1 MPLHLI
7 KMAVGIDDLE
17 HLRRFRAQRRETQ
30 PLCLVRT
37 RNTPRRAAEIL
48 AGGSLYWVIRG
59 QVLVR
64 QRVLEITTEPDAGGR
79 LLCIINLE
87 HELVPTL
94 PQPRRPFQ
102 GWRYLEPADAPPD
115 HGEAGSSEMPWEML
129 RELKE
134 LGLL

>member
-1 MPLHLI
+1 MPLHLV

-17 HLRRFRAQRRETQ
+17 HFRRVRAARRETQ
-30 PLCLVRT
+30 PLCLIRT

-48 AGGSLYWVIRG
+48 AGGSLYWVVRG

-64 QRVLEITTEPDAGGR
+64 QRVLCIATEPDAGGR
-79 LLCIINLE
+79 STCILHLE

-94 PQPRRPFQ
+94 SQPRRPFQ
-102 GWRYLEPADAPPD
+102 GWRYLEPTEAPPD
-115 HGEAGSSEMPWEML
+115 HGAAEGEMPWEML
-129 RELKE
+129 RELKA

>member
-17 HLRRFRAQRRETQ
+17 LFRRVRAARREAQ
-30 PLCLVRT
+30 PRCLIRT
-37 RNTPRRAAEIL
+37 RNTPRRADEIL
-48 AGGSLYWVIRG
+48 TGGSLYWVVRG

-64 QRVLEITTEPDAGGR
+64 QLVLGIATEPDAGGR
-79 LLCIINLE
+79 STCVLDLD
-87 HELVPTL
+87 HELVPTR

-102 GWRYLEPADAPPD
+102 GWRYLEAEDAPPD
-115 HGEAGSSEMPWEML
+115 LGASDEEAPWEML
-129 RELKE
+129 QELKA

>member
-1 MPLHLI
+1 MPLHLV

-17 HLRRFRAQRRETQ
+17 HLRRFRARRRETE
-30 PLCLVRT
+30 PLCLIRT

-64 QRVLEITTEPDAGGR
+64 QRVLGIGTAPDAGGR
-79 LLCIINLE
+79 PLCTLE
-87 HELVPTL
+87 LDHELVPTL

-102 GWRYLEPADAPPD
+102 GWRYLEPEGAPPD
-115 HGEAGSSEMPWEML
+115 HGAEQGEMPWEML

>member
-7 KMAVGIDDLE
+7 KMAVGIDDLA
-17 HLRRFRAQRRETQ
+17 HFRRVRAARRETQ
-30 PLCLVRT
+30 PLCLIRT

-48 AGGSLYWVIRG
+48 GGGSLYWVVRG

-64 QRVLEITTEPDAGGR
+64 QRVLGIATEPDAGGR
-79 LLCIINLE
+79 PVCILDLD

-94 PQPRRPFQ
+94 AQPRRPFQ
-102 GWRYLEPADAPPD
+102 GWRYLEPAEAPPD
-115 HGEAGSSEMPWEML
+115 HDAAEGEMPWEMQ
-129 RELKE
+129 RELKA